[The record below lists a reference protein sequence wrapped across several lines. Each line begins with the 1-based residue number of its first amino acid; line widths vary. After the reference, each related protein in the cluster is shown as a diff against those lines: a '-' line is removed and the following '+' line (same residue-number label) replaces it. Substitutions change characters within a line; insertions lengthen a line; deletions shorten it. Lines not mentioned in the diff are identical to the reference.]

1 MIDRTDNDWYR
12 DAVIYQLH
20 VKAFFDDNN
29 DGIGDFSGLI
39 RKLDYIQQ
47 LGVSAIW
54 LLPFYPSPLRDDGYD
69 IADYRGINERYG
81 SMRDFKR
88 FIRAAHDRGLRVI
101 TELVVNHTSD
111 QHAWFQR
118 ARHAKPGSRHRDY
131 YVWSDTDQKYL
142 ETRIIFLDT
151 EHSNW
156 AWDPVAQS
164 YYWHR
169 FYSHQPDLNF
179 DNPRVLE
186 EILAVMHF
194 WLDAGVDGMRLDA
207 VPYLVERDGTNNENL
222 PETHAVLRQIRAAV
236 DERYEDRMLLAE
248 ANQWPEDVQEY
259 FGAGDECHMA
269 FHFPLMPRMYM
280 AVAQEDRYPIIDI
293 MRQTPELPGG
303 CQWAIF
309 LRNHDELTLEM
320 VTDNERDYLWRVYA
334 DDNRMRL
341 NLGIR
346 RRLAPLMQQDMR
358 RIQLM
363 NGMLMSMPGTP
374 VVYYGDE
381 IGMGDNI
388 YLGDRDGVRTP
399 MQWSPD
405 RNGGF
410 SRADPSR
417 LYLPAIMDAAY
428 SYQAINVEAQERSP
442 HSLLNWMRRVI
453 GIRQQHQAFGRGEQT
468 FLMPGNRK
476 VLAYLRHYESE
487 VILCVFNLAHTAQA
501 VELDLSAFR
510 GRVPVEMLGSSVF
523 PPIGDLPY
531 LLTLSGY
538 GFHWFLLTEQALE
551 PAWHQDVPVPMPE
564 LTTLIARRHLADIV
578 AGREGAA
585 LMQRVLPSYLP
596 NQRWFAAK
604 SAPIAEIEAE
614 NWSEFDA
621 GGSSYLLLQMAV
633 ELRAG
638 EQQRYFLPLGVTRG
652 SDQELSPLLPYA
664 LGRVRRMAAIGLL
677 HDAVA
682 DAAFA
687 GRMVAAMQAGRTIPA
702 RQGEVR
708 FASTRALAEAGIAPD
723 TPSQRLQA
731 EQSNTSIAIG
741 EQAVLKIL
749 RRLSPG
755 VHPEIEI
762 GRYLT
767 EVADYR
773 HAPRQFGSLIH
784 YDDNGEQVALAVLQ
798 EYVSNQGDGWSY
810 TLDYLDRFGEELLGG
825 GEELRAQPAEQVHSG
840 FLRQIATLAR
850 RTAELHRA
858 FALPTDDPAFAAE
871 AVADADLQGW
881 ADAARAQLEAAFAAL
896 EQVGE
901 GLDESARAQ
910 LDALRAQQARA
921 QAMIEDCVQVA
932 EPGQKTRL
940 HGDFHL
946 GQVLVVPE
954 DFYLVDFEGEPA
966 KPLAQRR
973 QKHSPLRDVAGMVR
987 SFHYAAATALPNIVQ
1002 RGADTRGD
1010 AAHYLRQW
1018 QEATSRTFLDTY
1030 FEAVGGCPSI
1040 PADEDSR
1047 QRLLRLFLLEKA
1059 AYEICYEANNRPHW
1073 LGIPSAGALEL
1084 LGLNDNP
1091 EAP

>member
-1 MIDRTDNDWYR
+1 MIDRNDSDWYR

-29 DGIGDFSGLI
+29 DGIGDFAGLI

-88 FIRAAHDRGLRVI
+88 FIREAHDRGLRVI

-118 ARHAKPGSRHRDY
+118 ARHAKPGSRYRDY

-186 EILAVMHF
+186 EILSVMRF

-207 VPYLVERDGTNNENL
+207 VPYLVERAGTNNENL

-236 DERYEDRMLLAE
+236 DERYDDRMLLAE

-259 FGAGDECHMA
+259 FGGADECHMA

-293 MRQTPELPGG
+293 IRQTPDLPPG

-346 RRLAPLMQQDMR
+346 RRLAPLMQQDLR

-417 LYLPAIMDAAY
+417 LYLPAVMDAAY

-476 VLAYLRHYESE
+476 VLAYLRQYENE
-487 VILCVFNLAHTAQA
+487 VVLCVFNLAHTAQA
-501 VELDLSAFR
+501 VELDLSVFR
-510 GRVPVEMLGSSVF
+510 GRVPVEMLGSSPF

-538 GFHWFLLTEQALE
+538 GFHWFLLTEQAEE

-564 LTTLIARRHLADIV
+564 LTTLIARRSLADIV

-585 LMQRVLPSYLP
+585 LAQRVLPSYLP

-604 SAPIAEIEAE
+604 SAPIAEIEPE

-621 GGSSYLLLQMAV
+621 GGRSYLLLQVAI
-633 ELRAG
+633 ELRSG
-638 EQQRYFLPLGVTRG
+638 EQQRYFLPLGVSRG

-664 LGRVRRMAAIGLL
+664 LGRVRRMASIGLL

-687 GRMVAAMQAGRTIPA
+687 GHMVAAMQAERTIPA
-702 RQGEVR
+702 RHGQVR
-708 FASTRALAEAGIAPD
+708 FARTRALDEAGIAPD

-731 EQSNTSIAIG
+731 DQSNTSIAIG
-741 EQAVLKIL
+741 EQAVLKVL

-773 HAPRQFGSLIH
+773 NAPRQFGSLVH
-784 YDDNGEQVALAVLQ
+784 HDDEGEQVALAVLQ

-825 GEELRAQPAEQVHSG
+825 GEELRAQPAEQAHAA

-858 FALPTDDPAFAAE
+858 LALPSDDPAFAPE
-871 AVADADLQGW
+871 AVTDADLRAW
-881 ADAARAQLEAAFAAL
+881 ADAARAQLDAALAAL
-896 EQVGE
+896 ERVGE
-901 GLDESARAQ
+901 GRDESASAQ
-910 LDALRAQQARA
+910 LDALRNCQAQAREV
-921 QAMIEDCVQVA
+921 IEDCIRIG

-973 QKHSPLRDVAGMVR
+973 QKHCPLRDVAGMLR
-987 SFHYAAATALPNIVQ
+987 SFHYAAATALPNIIQ

-1010 AAHYLRQW
+1010 VDFYLRQW
-1018 QEATSRTFLDTY
+1018 QETVSHAFLAAY
-1030 FEAVGGCPSI
+1030 FETVDDCPSV
-1040 PADEDSR
+1040 PAEEASR

-1059 AYEICYEANNRPHW
+1059 AYEICYEADNRPHW
-1073 LGIPSAGALEL
+1073 LGIPSAGLLEL
-1084 LGLNDNP
+1084 LGINDNP
-1091 EAP
+1091 EAS